1 MLLVLGQGGT
11 RLAVVLR
18 LRLWSSTFAF
28 PSGKGSG
35 QLGALLRLF
44 TGHERNMMPLPS
56 EVHPVALLLPRDQL
70 FSQKHELT
78 TGLLAFC
85 QGPGRNRI
93 RPLPGA
99 CINGSLY
106 KIEQPESS
114 KGPRLRSSK
123 KSILGFEPGR

>member
-35 QLGALLRLF
+35 QLGALLLASWLF

-56 EVHPVALLLPRDQL
+56 EVHPVALLPPIKGEWGVAPTAESPR
-70 FSQKHELT
+70 
-78 TGLLAFC
+78 G
-85 QGPGRNRI
+85 
-93 RPLPGA
+93 
-99 CINGSLY
+99 
-106 KIEQPESS
+106 
-114 KGPRLRSSK
+114 KGPAAAFRAAGGARHPTVGCH
-123 KSILGFEPGR
+123 IRR